1 MDSRP
6 TLNSTYRWWIP
17 LSYSSKAQPDIVQC
31 GWIPEYS
38 DQVNISLEATE
49 NQWVIFNIDQVGL
62 YITIKVGTLIS
73 ILITWFVYGS
83 LGYYRVNYD
92 QNNWHLIIQQL
103 WEDPRE
109 ISVINRAQLIDDAF
123 NLARTGLL
131 DYTITLNLT
140 HYLKLEVEYIPWRSA
155 AAGLKFLDS
164 MLCRTEIYGIFQV
177 SWISKMN
184 VCFNWLIWGWCYR
197 IMSSEW

>member
-1 MDSRP
+1 
-6 TLNSTYRWWIP
+6 
-17 LSYSSKAQPDIVQC
+17 
-31 GWIPEYS
+31 
-38 DQVNISLEATE
+38 
-49 NQWVIFNIDQVGL
+49 
-62 YITIKVGTLIS
+62 
-73 ILITWFVYGS
+73 
-83 LGYYRVNYD
+83 
-92 QNNWHLIIQQL
+92 LIIQQL

-177 SWISKMN
+177 S
-184 VCFNWLIWGWCYR
+184 
-197 IMSSEW
+197 